1 VLPSSRHRAAVFLAF
16 AALAGCLCNGI
27 GVHDELFACKKDS
40 ECAAPNVCVGGVCG
54 TAKADAGPP
63 DAGPPDS
70 GPDDAGTDDAG
81 MPDAGEDDAGFDA
94 GLPDGGPDPCGTD
107 VYDGGGDDGGVLG
120 VYCAVHRQIV
130 IDGDLSDWAGVP
142 FRPLN
147 VRNAASVKGTGHW
160 TGDAGADDADSSG
173 LIALQWDLQYLY
185 VAAAVT
191 DDVRALH
198 PGTADYFQDDAF
210 QVYLDGN
217 HDRAVTYGADDLDL
231 LMRADNAGEQYDIAT
246 DMDIPGLPMGA
257 LSATQDAGVNA
268 SWNIELAIPW
278 SRLGPLT
285 PTAGRVIGIDLI
297 IDDDDKDD
305 DSGVPDRK
313 HYLILFQNS
322 TDTACQEPWCSTA
335 AFGDALLTGQP

>member
-1 VLPSSRHRAAVFLAF
+1 VLPSSGHRAATLLAL
-16 AALAGCLCNGI
+16 AALGGCLCNGL
-27 GVHDELFACKKDS
+27 GVHGEQFACKNDS
-40 ECAAPNVCVGGVCG
+40 ECALPDVCVRGVCG
-54 TAKADAGPP
+54 P
-63 DAGPPDS
+63 DAGLPDA
-70 GPDDAGTDDAG
+70 GPDDAGPDDAG
-81 MPDAGEDDAGFDA
+81 MPDAGEDDGGTDAGFDA

-120 VYCAVHRQIV
+120 AYCAVHRQIV
-130 IDGDLSDWAGVP
+130 IDGDLSDWASVP

-147 VRNAASVKGTGHW
+147 VRNAASVKGTAMW

-191 DDVRALH
+191 DDVRAIH
-198 PGTADYFQDDAF
+198 PMTADIFQDDAF
-210 QVYLDGN
+210 QLYLDGN
-217 HDRAVTYGADDLDL
+217 HDRAKTFDADDLDL
-231 LMRADNAGEQYDIAT
+231 LMRVDNVGEQYDLAT
-246 DMDIPGLPMGA
+246 DMNIPGLPMGA
-257 LSATQDAGVNA
+257 LSATQDAGVGA
-268 SWNIELAIPW
+268 SWNIEVAIPW
-278 SRLGPLT
+278 SRLGPLA

-322 TDTACQEPWCSTA
+322 TDAACQEPWCSTA